1 MGALD
6 GMRGAAAVGIIV
18 VHVWMFVPNVGLA
31 TPGSFFDTAIGQ
43 LRLGMPMF
51 FVLSGFLIFRAY
63 AGAAID
69 ARPLPRLGR
78 YALRRVAR
86 VGPAYWL
93 AVLLTFAVLAS
104 IGSTYAQPASV
115 LPSFL
120 LFMQIYD
127 PAAMGTLN
135 PPTWTVAVEASFYLL
150 VPLVAVLL
158 AALTSRLTS
167 RRHRRAVLV
176 AFCVLLIGIGTAV
189 LGLASFHGW
198 GTDVRHTLPAR
209 LASFGAGMLVAVL
222 AHGRGVRSSTA
233 VLMFVAGTALVLLE
247 AAAHVFE
254 VGPLAVRQ
262 LLVDTPASL
271 GFALQIGAIAVGRVP
286 GSVVFERGPLQW
298 YGTLSY
304 GVYLI
309 HFPVIYV
316 LRSTDSWPTAPLAAI
331 GLVLGISTALAVVSW
346 HVLEKP
352 AIAWARR
359 RTPSRSPNRR
369 PVLAGASGD

>member
-18 VHVWMFVPNVGLA
+18 IHVWMFVPNTGLA
-31 TPGSFFDTAIGQ
+31 TPGTFFDDLIGQ

-63 AGAAID
+63 AGAAIE
-69 ARPLPRLGR
+69 ARPLPSLGR

-86 VGPAYWL
+86 VGPAYWSI
-93 AVLLTFAVLAS
+93 VLLTAAVLAG
-104 IGSTYAQPASV
+104 IGSGYAQPASV

-120 LFMQIYD
+120 LFLQIYD
-127 PAAMGTLN
+127 PAAIGKLN
-135 PPTWTVAVEASFYLL
+135 PPTWTVAVEASFYVL
-150 VPLVAVLL
+150 VPLFAILVA
-158 AALTSRLTS
+158 AGTSRL
-167 RRHRRAVLV
+167 RDPRHRRAVLV
-176 AFCVLLIGIGTAV
+176 ALCVGLIAAGTAV
-189 LGLASFHGW
+189 LGLASYHGL

-222 AHGRGVRSSTA
+222 VHGRRARPRTA
-233 VLMFVAGTALVLLE
+233 VAMFAAGTALVLLE
-247 AAAHVFE
+247 ASAHVFQL
-254 VGPLAVRQ
+254 GPLAVRQ

-271 GFALQIGAIAVGRVP
+271 GFALQIAAIATGRVP
-286 GSVVFERGPLQW
+286 GSIVFERGPLQW

-304 GVYLI
+304 GVYLV

-316 LRSTDSWPTAPLAAI
+316 LRSTENWPTAPLAAVT
-331 GLVLGISTALAVVSW
+331 LVLGISTVLAIVSW
-346 HVLEKP
+346 HVIEKP

-359 RTPSRSPNRR
+359 RTPSKAPRRR